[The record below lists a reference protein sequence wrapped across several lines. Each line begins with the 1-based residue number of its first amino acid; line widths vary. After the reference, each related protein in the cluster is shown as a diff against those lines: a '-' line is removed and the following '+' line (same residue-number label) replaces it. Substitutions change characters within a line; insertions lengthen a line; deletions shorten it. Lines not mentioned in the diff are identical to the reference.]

1 MSWERRWSGPTGGP
15 TFWNSGGVME
25 AWANHC
31 EPKNAGNVVLI
42 TRKGA

>member
-1 MSWERRWSGPTGGP
+1 
-15 TFWNSGGVME
+15 ME